1 MLQWRCQE
9 VSDSMLS
16 EYLIETYGYN
26 EPIFLKNLTMKGM
39 NSKALRQAV
48 NRLANDGKLLKYDA
62 GIYYIPKPDRLLK
75 RAALDSNKV
84 IVRKYITNGRDIY
97 GYYAGLAAANRLGF
111 TTQMPAQI
119 ELTTNME
126 SSRGR
131 TVVIGTRTVRVKR
144 PKAEITA
151 DNYLVLQLLEI
162 LQDIETISDLEQ
174 DKLITSL
181 KNYITSNQLDWSQV
195 MEYIFLYPGKVAQ
208 KIIKWGLTY
217 DFTQQY

>member
-1 MLQWRCQE
+1 MPALLLQTAW
-9 VSDSMLS
+9 DS
-16 EYLIETYGYN
+16 
-26 EPIFLKNLTMKGM
+26 
-39 NSKALRQAV
+39 
-48 NRLANDGKLLKYDA
+48 
-62 GIYYIPKPDRLLK
+62 
-75 RAALDSNKV
+75 
-84 IVRKYITNGRDIY
+84 
-97 GYYAGLAAANRLGF
+97 
-111 TTQMPAQI
+111 AQI

-195 MEYIFLYPGKVAQ
+195 MEYISLYPGKVAQ